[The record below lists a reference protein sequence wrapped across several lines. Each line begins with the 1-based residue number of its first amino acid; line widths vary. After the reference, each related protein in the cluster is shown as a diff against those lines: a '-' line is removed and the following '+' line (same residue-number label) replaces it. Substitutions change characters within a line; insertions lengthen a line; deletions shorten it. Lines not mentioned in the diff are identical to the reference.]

1 MTAHQMLQLVNAIFK
16 DSWKR
21 HRLTL
26 ALLVLGVFKAK
37 RLSLTCIGRELSVDT
52 VPKHAIKRVDRW
64 LGNRRFDDKR
74 AREQLLRLVVG
85 PRPKVLIAVDWTKLR
100 RWPVLVAGIIH
111 RGRAVPVLW
120 SVADPRKLY
129 KSQNAFEHGFFVW
142 LRAALPD
149 GVEATLLLDRGF
161 KRVDLMPRLKGF
173 SFVIPTGGNVHVYSQ
188 QYNGPME
195 EMLWRRGM
203 RRDIRDAML
212 RPSRPVHA
220 RIVAVWE
227 AGPHEPWY
235 LQTNLEISAN
245 RVVALYA
252 KRFRIEESFRDQK
265 DWRYGLQAGHV
276 LVRSAARLE
285 RLLLVASVVLFL
297 AILFGTGARHTGLD
311 RGFRANT
318 VKTRATHS
326 DFTLG
331 LYYGLRNR
339 WSCHLLLETFY
350 AEGDEAGPRRGVS
363 RK

>member
-1 MTAHQMLQLVNAIFK
+1 MTTNQMLHFVSAVFK

-21 HRLTL
+21 HRVTL
-26 ALLVLGVFKAK
+26 SLLIYAVFKSK
-37 RLSLTCIGRELSVDT
+37 RLSITHMGRELPVAT

-74 AREQLLRLVVG
+74 AREQFLGIVVG

-100 RWPVLVAGIIH
+100 RWPVLVAGIVH

-120 SVADPRKLY
+120 SVAEPTKLY

-142 LRAALPD
+142 LRAALPE

-173 SFVIPTGGNVHVYSQ
+173 TFVIRTGGNVHVHSKE
-188 QYNGPME
+188 YNGPMQ
-195 EMLWRRGM
+195 EMLSRRGM
-203 RRDIRDAML
+203 KRDIDNAML

-220 RIVAVWE
+220 RIVAVWKS
-227 AGPHEPWY
+227 GTKEPWY
-235 LQTNLEISAN
+235 LQTNLELPA
-245 RVVALYA
+245 RHVVDLYA

-265 DWRYGLQAGHV
+265 DWRYGLNAGHI
-276 LVRSAARLE
+276 LVRSAERLE
-285 RLLLVASVVLFL
+285 RHLLLASLVLFL
-297 AILFGTGARHTGLD
+297 ALLFGTGARYLDLD

-318 VKTRATHS
+318 VHSRATHS

-331 LYYGLRNR
+331 LYYALRKR
-339 WSCHLLLETFY
+339 WSRQFLLEMFHM
-350 AEGDEAGPRRGVS
+350 EGVDV
-363 RK
+363 